1 MLARIIV
8 ITLATFVA
16 SLSFAQQPA
25 QSLSQCLADSTSGR
39 DRKDLARWVFLAMS
53 VHPEIRQFT
62 AASAAVAAEQSH
74 RTAGALFTR
83 LLTES
88 CSSEVVAAYKQG
100 GSQAL
105 EAAFQTLGQLAMKE
119 LMSDT
124 GVAAS
129 MGAIEKHVDQAKLTR
144 VLQGN

>member
-1 MLARIIV
+1 MSRPPRHISDRELAFRIYGI
-8 ITLATFVA
+8 AA
-16 SLSFAQQPA
+16 LSISAF
-25 QSLSQCLADSTSGR
+25 
-39 DRKDLARWVFLAMS
+39 FLAMS

-62 AASAAVAAEQSH
+62 AASAAEAAEQSH

-88 CSSEVVAAYKQG
+88 CSTEVVAAYKQG

>member
-8 ITLATFVA
+8 ITLAMFVA
-16 SLSFAQQPA
+16 SPSFAQQPA
-25 QSLSQCLADSTSGR
+25 QILSQCLADNTSGR
-39 DRKDLARWVFLAMS
+39 DRKDLARWVFFAMS

-62 AASAAVAAEQSH
+62 AASAVEAAQQSY

-88 CSSEVVAAYKQG
+88 CSTEVVAAYKQG
-100 GSQAL
+100 GAQAL
-105 EAAFQTLGQLAMKE
+105 GAAFETLGQLAMKE

-124 GVAAS
+124 GVAAN
-129 MGAIEKHVDQAKLTR
+129 MGAIEKHVDQAKLART
-144 VLQGN
+144 LKGN